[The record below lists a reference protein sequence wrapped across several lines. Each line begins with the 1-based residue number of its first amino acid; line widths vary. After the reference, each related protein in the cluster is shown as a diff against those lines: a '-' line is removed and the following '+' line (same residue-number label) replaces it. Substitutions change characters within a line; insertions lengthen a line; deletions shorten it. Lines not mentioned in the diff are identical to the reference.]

1 MNFSFNL
8 FIIVADQFMLFIIN
22 MLVARHAGEELF
34 GDFSVATRAL
44 LLLATIITFGI
55 DTIIAY
61 YVPKYYLRQRFDEIT
76 DLTSSLR
83 EFLQPIYTKL
93 FFGGVLLSLAIIALS
108 RAMGDIS
115 LFEITHPFFLFLW
128 GAVGISLYSICIQLL
143 RAIDYMRTAIVLSLM
158 QTVFYFLLS
167 LITYFFLYP
176 VLFHDNRHYFPH
188 VMLIGFIVSYVLILP
203 LSFTIEQR
211 TELQQLYKKKKVI
224 ASNLDWKE
232 KMYGYTLQNLNRYI
246 FATIPLLMIELL
258 GSNEESVGLFSAVVS
273 IISLAFIAMYPIGIL
288 IGPEISA
295 AFAETREVLK
305 KTVTKYLLISFSMS
319 FIVVVLMAFC
329 AKDILLFYKSGFI
342 RALPYTYFCL
352 INIVT
357 FSISMPL
364 SRVIQ
369 FSKQGNKIGARLT
382 ISMLALQFL
391 ACLILIPLYDLT
403 GAVICFV
410 GINIVYNIAMI
421 CLAIRIYHHDPFGQ
435 EAL

>member
-1 MNFSFNL
+1 MDFSLNL

-44 LLLATIITFGI
+44 LLLATVITFGI
-55 DTIIAY
+55 DSIIAY

-93 FFGGVLLSLAIIALS
+93 FFGGVLLSLAIMALS
-108 RAMGDIS
+108 RAIGDVS
-115 LFEITHPFFLFLW
+115 LFEVSHPFFLFLW

-143 RAIDYMRTAIVLSLM
+143 RAVDYMRTAIILSLM

-188 VMLIGFIVSYVLILP
+188 VMLIGFIVSYVLIVP
-203 LSFTIEQR
+203 WSFAIEQR
-211 TELQQLYKKKKVI
+211 TELQQLYKKKKAA

-232 KMYGYTLQNLNRYI
+232 KMYGYTLQNLNRYV
-246 FATIPLLMIELL
+246 FATIPLLMIELF
-258 GSNEESVGLFSAVVS
+258 GSSKETVGLFSAVVS

-305 KTVTKYLLISFSMS
+305 KTVAKYLLISFSMS
-319 FIVVVLMAFC
+319 LIVLVIMAFF
-329 AKDILLFYKSGFI
+329 AEDILLFYKSGFI
-342 RALPYTYFCL
+342 RALPYTYFSL
-352 INIVT
+352 INIIT
-357 FSISMPL
+357 FSISLPL

-369 FSKQGNKIGARLT
+369 YSKHGNKIGARLT
-382 ISMLALQFL
+382 ISMLTLQFF
-391 ACLILIPLYDLT
+391 ACIILIPLYDLA

-421 CLAIRIYHHDPFGQ
+421 CLAIRIYHRDPFGQ
-435 EAL
+435 EVV